1 MSTLFLSL
9 ISTPTSHVKLVTET
23 KEDAVLIVNSSDLLD
38 QVGGFEGLDFQF
50 EINSREINNFDNF
63 SGAKY
68 KPFENGFKMSN
79 INDIPYMI
87 SFMDKDEAEVAI
99 AFAESNYDNNVEE
112 ADMMIDNDNDYNY
125 DNATAMVDNID
136 IDPSYNPDDAW

>member
-9 ISTPTSHVKLVTET
+9 ISTATSHVKLVTET

-50 EINSREINNFDNF
+50 EINSREINSFDNF

-68 KPFENGFKMSN
+68 KPFEGGLAMST
-79 INDIPYMI
+79 INEIPYMI
-87 SFMDKDEAEVAI
+87 NFMDKDEAEVAI
-99 AFAESNYDNNVEE
+99 ALAESHFEENVEDAE
-112 ADMMIDNDNDYNY
+112 MMIDNDNDYNY
-125 DNATAMVDNID
+125 DNATAMVDDIG